1 MAGPITFRQFFNS
14 SNIWTV
20 RDGRTPETNR
30 DDHPLPARFGSYEW
44 KQHCRGLYQ
53 TPMAVIME
61 FAMDKSKNI
70 KKTKASGMDKHLS
83 RSRIM
88 DCVSGKRDYAAEE
101 LKHLTSCSTCQAVQT
116 VIMKSRAAAENQNEE
131 RRSRRP
137 NRRKRQYRV

>member
-1 MAGPITFRQFFNS
+1 
-14 SNIWTV
+14 
-20 RDGRTPETNR
+20 
-30 DDHPLPARFGSYEW
+30 
-44 KQHCRGLYQ
+44 
-53 TPMAVIME
+53 

-70 KKTKASGMDKHLS
+70 KKTKASGMDKHLT
-83 RSRIM
+83 RRRIM

-137 NRRKRQYRV
+137 NRRKRQYRFDRSGPFLRLCERHNGMCQSFGNDLPQIDVAVIYDFGVSRQGTNRGNRAGIG